1 MTEEIW
7 KDIEGYE
14 QFYQISNQQRVKS
27 LDRTVICKDGQIKPI
42 KGRILKQRVDNR
54 GKGYYIVTLCRRAI
68 KVDFSIHRL
77 VALAFIPNP
86 DNLPEVNHID
96 GDTRNNDISNLE
108 WCTHQQN
115 CLHAYKAN
123 LRQPPRAALGKFGSQ
138 NPLSKTVGQYT
149 TDGKLVALYGGAC
162 EAARI
167 LGWSQGMISNACRGE
182 VATYKSYI
190 WKYESKAAPKRNQ
203 TRTNYV

>member
-1 MTEEIW
+1 MQEEIW

-14 QFYQISNQQRVKS
+14 GYYQISTQQRVRS
-27 LDRTVICKDGQIKPI
+27 LDRTVICKDGQIKSV
-42 KGRILKQRVDNR
+42 KGRILKQRINTC
-54 GKGYYIVTLCRRAI
+54 GKGYYIVCLCKEA
-68 KVDFSIHRL
+68 VAVVFSIHRL

-86 DNLPEVNHID
+86 GNLPEVNHID

-123 LRQPPRAALGKFGSQ
+123 LRQPPRASLGKFGSQ
-138 NPLSKTVGQYT
+138 NPHSKTVGQYT
-149 TDGKLVALYGGAC
+149 TDGKLITLYGGAC

-182 VATYKSYI
+182 VPTYKGYI
-190 WKYESKAAPKRNQ
+190 WKYEDKASWHPSPTVN
-203 TRTNYV
+203 